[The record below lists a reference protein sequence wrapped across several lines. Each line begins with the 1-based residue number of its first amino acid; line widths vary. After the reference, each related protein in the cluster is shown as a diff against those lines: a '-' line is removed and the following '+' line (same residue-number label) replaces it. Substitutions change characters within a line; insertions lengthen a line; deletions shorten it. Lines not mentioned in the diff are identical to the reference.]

1 LPDATR
7 ADLEKR
13 MRDLE
18 RRLEE
23 LMGFVLAVTL
33 APDGSVSDALRRR
46 ATELTDLFD
55 VEPRFELVK
64 SEPPRAEEVGPSE
77 LDEAGKPRWWTGWTW
92 RSKSRGP
99 P

>member
-1 LPDATR
+1 MSDATR

-64 SEPPRAEEVGPSE
+64 SE
-77 LDEAGKPRWWTGWTW
+77 LDEAGKPGWWTDWTW
-92 RSKSRGP
+92 RSKSREP